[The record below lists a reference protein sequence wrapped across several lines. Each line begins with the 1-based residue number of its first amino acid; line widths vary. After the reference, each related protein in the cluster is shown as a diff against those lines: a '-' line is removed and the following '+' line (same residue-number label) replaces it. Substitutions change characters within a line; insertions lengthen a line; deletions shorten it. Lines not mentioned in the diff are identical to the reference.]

1 MERYEYE
8 NKYYNLGYDY
18 IIGLDEAGR
27 GPMAGEL
34 VVAGVIFPKGY
45 YDERINDSKQLSNK
59 KREELYGLIVENALA
74 YDIEIVSVED
84 VDKLN
89 VYQASK
95 QAMEKCISN
104 LMRDKMFALSDAM
117 PLSYS
122 LSHIWLKNKVLLT
135 LSMRCIFVVT

>member
-34 VVAGVIFPKGY
+34 VVAGVIFPKGF

-59 KREELYGLIVENALA
+59 KREELYSFIVENALA
-74 YDIEIVSVED
+74 YDID
-84 VDKLN
+84 VYKRQD
-89 VYQASK
+89 Q
-95 QAMEKCISN
+95 IG
-104 LMRDKMFALSDAM
+104 
-117 PLSYS
+117 
-122 LSHIWLKNKVLLT
+122 
-135 LSMRCIFVVT
+135 

>member
-89 VYQASK
+89 VYQAS
-95 QAMEKCISN
+95 N
-104 LMRDKMFALSDAM
+104 GKM
-117 PLSYS
+117 Y
-122 LSHIWLKNKVLLT
+122 
-135 LSMRCIFVVT
+135 

>member
-1 MERYEYE
+1 MKRYEYE

-59 KREELYGLIVENALA
+59 KREELYLSLI
-74 YDIEIVSVED
+74 
-84 VDKLN
+84 
-89 VYQASK
+89 
-95 QAMEKCISN
+95 
-104 LMRDKMFALSDAM
+104 
-117 PLSYS
+117 
-122 LSHIWLKNKVLLT
+122 HI
-135 LSMRCIFVVT
+135 